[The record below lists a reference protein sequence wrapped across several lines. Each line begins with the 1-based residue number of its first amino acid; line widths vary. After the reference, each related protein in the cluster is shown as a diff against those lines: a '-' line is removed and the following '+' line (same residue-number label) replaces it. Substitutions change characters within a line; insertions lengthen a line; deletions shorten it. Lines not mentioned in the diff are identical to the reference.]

1 MTNDQSLK
9 THSHARPWRQRVL
22 WLAFA
27 FAPTAA
33 LAPCGSR
40 ASCSSCVGEVSCG
53 WCQYESG
60 EGGCYEGVRGGP
72 LYAACGA
79 AAARGSWTTSYCAD
93 VACAERSNCASCTS
107 DPMCAWCGPSRICRQ
122 IASGSAV
129 PTPRW
134 CPAGEW
140 AWPLRF
146 PSATCGRLEGAEA
159 KQKSV
164 RAAVPQPQIERAA
177 RGGIVRAE
185 LGLADATRSALTA
198 QELGELRHAIA
209 AAAELPLDGLEL
221 ELGSRRDPSTF
232 ARSPSGGV
240 GLRVI
245 LQASVT
251 VHAQSA
257 AKRLARA
264 FRTLRLRR
272 ACARRGLFLTPILT
286 MEPFVL
292 PGSSVFAAADVDDD
306 ASLADTVAAATAAD
320 AAADA
325 RRVSQ
330 LSKSTSKST
339 SKLRPPSSSRL
350 RSSAALLRTVE
361 RVGVELRAGVEEQ
374 HEWLSDERRASALL
388 RVQTNLGELR
398 ACIAAALARSHSADA
413 ALAACLRRGVK

>member
-1 MTNDQSLK
+1 M
-9 THSHARPWRQRVL
+9 H
-22 WLAFA
+22 
-27 FAPTAA
+27 
-33 LAPCGSR
+33 
-40 ASCSSCVGEVSCG
+40 
-53 WCQYESG
+53 
-60 EGGCYEGVRGGP
+60 
-72 LYAACGA
+72 
-79 AAARGSWTTSYCAD
+79 
-93 VACAERSNCASCTS
+93 
-107 DPMCAWCGPSRICRQ
+107 
-122 IASGSAV
+122 
-129 PTPRW
+129 
-134 CPAGEW
+134 
-140 AWPLRF
+140 
-146 PSATCGRLEGAEA
+146 
-159 KQKSV
+159 
-164 RAAVPQPQIERAA
+164 AAVPQPQIERAA

-198 QELGELRHAIA
+198 HELGELRHAIA

-306 ASLADTVAAATAAD
+306 ASLADAVAAAAAD

-388 RVQTNLGELR
+388 RVRTNLGELR